1 MKSSFIVNIS
11 SLNII
16 IIMIHLSLSLVNK
29 TLLLLVRNGF
39 VSNTNCDLSVCSGLP
54 FLRDLTHIIQ
64 SYEGIYYH
72 TKWLNLVRQK
82 CQSRN
87 AFIHLI
93 ENDFL
98 NTNMHNPLIIN
109 LVSMGQRSCCK
120 A

>member
-1 MKSSFIVNIS
+1 MAEFSKTEMSIEKS
-11 SLNII
+11 
-16 IIMIHLSLSLVNK
+16 K
-29 TLLLLVRNGF
+29 
-39 VSNTNCDLSVCSGLP
+39 
-54 FLRDLTHIIQ
+54 
-64 SYEGIYYH
+64 
-72 TKWLNLVRQK
+72 
-82 CQSRN
+82 N